1 MKITHPQIKIS
12 TLNLIVLMVNY
23 PSTFQFNDIN
33 YWLYILKF
41 IDIYLIK
48 LNRKYFLYIN
58 LIKKLL
64 SLFNKKIYLNKII

>member
-48 LNRKYFLYIN
+48 LNRKYFLYK
-58 LIKKLL
+58 IKKKLYMNL
-64 SLFNKKIYLNKII
+64 YFYFWINVN